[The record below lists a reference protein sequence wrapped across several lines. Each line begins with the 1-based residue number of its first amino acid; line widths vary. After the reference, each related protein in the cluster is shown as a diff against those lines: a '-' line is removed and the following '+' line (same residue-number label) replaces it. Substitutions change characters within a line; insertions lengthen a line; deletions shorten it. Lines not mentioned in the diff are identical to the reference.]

1 VIIIPVRLLDRWE
14 GVLKNRSEE
23 MYYRLRTHVPATE
36 KMTWKTRA
44 RSRIHSISEETARE
58 KGKGAKNGSG
68 FSTVRFDSTPFAQNR
83 SRKNVTLG
91 ANSGQFS
98 LAK

>member
-1 VIIIPVRLLDRWE
+1 LITEI
-14 GVLKNRSEE
+14 KTRSE
-23 MYYRLRTHVPATE
+23 LDLQ
-36 KMTWKTRA
+36 
-44 RSRIHSISEETARE
+44 IHSISEEIVRHE
-58 KGKGAKNGSG
+58 GKGAKNVSG
-68 FSTVRFDSTPFAQNR
+68 FSTVRSDSTPFAQKR

>member
-1 VIIIPVRLLDRWE
+1 
-14 GVLKNRSEE
+14 
-23 MYYRLRTHVPATE
+23 M
-36 KMTWKTRA
+36 
-44 RSRIHSISEETARE
+44 HSISEETAHNE
-58 KGKGAKNGSG
+58 GKGAKNGSG
-68 FSTVRFDSTPFAQNR
+68 FSTVRSDSTPFAQNR